1 MHRWFASGVLF
12 FALASLA
19 RSLQHVINQSNPNEP
34 TKAIGK
40 QTKKLEQQK
49 PQQYNDNH
57 HDISLRRIRSEDRA
71 RRSGA
76 RNRRRQGPWPGKCI
90 VAPDISFE
98 LTSSIIGPP
107 IRIVAFQSALL
118 FAKFSM
124 FIYFVSVSTRQQV
137 MGNIGVDVPPGTS
150 FLF

>member
-1 MHRWFASGVLF
+1 MVRIWGSVFCSRL
-12 FALASLA
+12 S
-19 RSLQHVINQSNPNEP
+19 RSILQHVINQSNPNEP

-57 HDISLRRIRSEDRA
+57 HDISARRIRSEDRA

-124 FIYFVSVSTRQQV
+124 STLIRFNSTASDGQHWRRCPTRYELFVLSGYT
-137 MGNIGVDVPPGTS
+137 
-150 FLF
+150 